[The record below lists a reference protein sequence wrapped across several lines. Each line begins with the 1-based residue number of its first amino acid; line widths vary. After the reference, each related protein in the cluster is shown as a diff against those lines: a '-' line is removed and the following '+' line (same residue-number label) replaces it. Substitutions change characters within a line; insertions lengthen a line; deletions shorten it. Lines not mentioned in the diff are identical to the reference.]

1 MIMIGVTGGMGAGK
15 SRVLAYLEERWG
27 AHTLRLDDVSRQM
40 LDVGGLCYD
49 ETICIF
55 GERIVKPDGTLDRP
69 LIAALIFEDP
79 TLRERLNAL
88 IHPAV
93 KTYTRRF
100 AEEMRRQGAD
110 LIVIEAALLIE
121 DGYDEICDE
130 LWYIFA
136 DEETRRKRLKE
147 SRGYGDAR
155 ISGTF
160 ANQLS
165 DAEFRAHVDFVVDN
179 SGDFE
184 ETARAIDRRIEG
196 LRG

>member
-184 ETARAIDRRIEG
+184 ETARAIDRRVEG
-196 LRG
+196 LIG